1 MQCVPKSSELG
12 NTIPAR
18 KKRINAA
25 KRWCF
30 TYNNWNVFGK
40 SMICSKIEKYCRFA
54 IIGEETAPTTGT
66 KHLQGYIEFK
76 EKMRPIGVF
85 GMREL
90 HWELARGSKAENII
104 YCSKE
109 KEIYRFPFKYICDI
123 NNLYEWQKDI
133 IKICS
138 HPKDEDKRTIH
149 WYWENK
155 GGIGKT
161 TFQKYLFTKWKNV
174 VVLSGK
180 GSDMKN
186 GVLEYFKA
194 TQCLPHIV
202 LINIP
207 RCNHKYISYSGLEE
221 IKDMF
226 FYSPKY
232 EGGMICGPSP
242 HVVVFANQPPDLD
255 EMSQDRWNIV
265 EIE

>member
-1 MQCVPKSSELG
+1 MQCVPNSSEPG
-12 NTIPAR
+12 NTKLAR
-18 KKRINAA
+18 KKKINPA

-30 TYNNWNVFGK
+30 TYNNWKEFTYE
-40 SMICSKIEKYCRFA
+40 MICSKIEKFCRFA
-54 IIGEETAPTTGT
+54 IIGSEVGASGT
-66 KHLQGYIEFK
+66 PHLQGYIEFK

-85 GMREL
+85 GIREL

-109 KEIYRFPFKYICDI
+109 KVIYEFPKPYICNI
-123 NNLYEWQKDI
+123 KELYSWQNNI
-133 IKICS
+133 IDLLKTN
-138 HPKDEDKRTIH
+138 PDNRTIN

-155 GGIGKT
+155 GGVGKT
-161 TFQKYLFTKWKNV
+161 TFQKYIFGRFDKV

-194 TQCLPHIV
+194 TQSLPKIIIV
-202 LINIP
+202 NIP
-207 RCNHKYISYSGLEE
+207 RCNQKYISYSGLEE

-232 EGGMICGPSP
+232 EGGMICGESP
-242 HVVVFANQPPDLD
+242 HVLVFANQPPDYG
-255 EMSQDRWNIV
+255 EMSDDRWKVV
-265 EIE
+265 EL